1 MEPNVFFDL
10 VNDFIQR
17 EHEESRSRAVE
28 YIQNNIHTLEVDV
41 NKFIKD
47 CPLDC
52 VSAVCSMLMKAG
64 IEIPESTF
72 SEVGVRP
79 LYNWPDDIRY
89 WQTSLTDYKQK
100 LRQYITTTIERTK
113 SRLYEF
119 DSWEGVAE

>member
-28 YIQNNIHTLEVDV
+28 YIQNNIHTLESDV
-41 NKFIKD
+41 KKFIKD
-47 CPLDC
+47 CPADC
-52 VSAVCSMLMKAG
+52 VSSVCSMLMKAG

-79 LYNWPDDIRY
+79 LYKWSDDARY
-89 WQTSLTDYKQK
+89 WQTSLTDYKQT
-100 LRQYITTTIERTK
+100 LSQYITTTIERTK
-113 SRLYEF
+113 SRLYDFER
-119 DSWEGVAE
+119 WEEVAE